1 MDWTKFP
8 KQDFL
13 DTLAIGDDVA
23 VRSTFANNVITKVS
37 EITEEYICVEK
48 YPDVWFEPRTGLE
61 IPDSERKRTKYAS
74 RKLFPVAVEQASR
87 DSEKYRASLIKIIG
101 TADGV
106 ISVEMYQKCLEVI
119 NEKPEC
125 RASLVEAIETT
136 STTITLEM
144 YEKCLEVIN

>member
-23 VRSTFANNVITKVS
+23 VRSSFPNNVITKVS
-37 EITEEYICVEK
+37 EITGEYIRVEK

-74 RKLFPVAVEQASR
+74 RKLFPVAVEQARR
-87 DSEKYRASLIKIIG
+87 DSEKYRASLMKIIQ
-101 TADGV
+101 TADSTITIEV
-106 ISVEMYQKCLEVI
+106 YQRCLEVI
-119 NEKPEC
+119 NEKAEC
-125 RASLVEAIETT
+125 RASLMETIETT
-136 STTITLEM
+136 GTTITLEM
-144 YEKCLEVIN
+144 YEECLEAIG